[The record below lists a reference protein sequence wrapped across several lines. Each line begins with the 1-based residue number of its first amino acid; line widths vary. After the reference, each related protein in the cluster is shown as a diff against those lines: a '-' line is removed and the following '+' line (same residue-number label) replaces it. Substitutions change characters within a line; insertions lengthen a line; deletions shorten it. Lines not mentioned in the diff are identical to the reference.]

1 MNNHTH
7 FLSGALAF
15 LLKVIK
21 LILVPVLAL
30 MEALVA
36 FVLLTFFVLV
46 GAIEKIHAFTVKAVV
61 PALMYL
67 QRFLARA
74 IQSIVQLAVGIHAYL
89 NQPAEVFAKPIA
101 PVIKAIHWALTPV
114 YLLLRVVYKLLA
126 STYKTVVRDLGIASH
141 WLGRHWNSFTG
152 KLDSGNKNE
161 TGLEKEGL
169 SKKYSVRALEGKY
182 LNAFNQYIA
191 QLGEQFNQFSTE
203 LKLVYGQ
210 AGRVFQNKGE
220 RDAVDSL
227 SAFVQERNTII
238 TASVI
243 INVLALAFPLLML
256 QLYDRILAQRS
267 IDTLIVFCV
276 GVGVAIALES
286 VIRIF
291 RSYSTAWISAR
302 FEHQGYVSLTSRLL
316 AEPINEFERKGTG
329 AILEEYKSISTL
341 RHHYSGQTFQQLMD
355 LPFTALYLLI
365 IFFISPLIGLMLFVG
380 YSIFIY
386 ITWQNGQDY
395 PADVKEQ
402 KEMDLRRGNLL
413 TEILKNVHTMKSM

>member
-1 MNNHTH
+1 MPNDMKNNSNL
-7 FLSGALAF
+7 FVGAMA
-15 LLKVIK
+15 LLLRLIK
-21 LILVPVLAL
+21 LILIPILAIIEAAL
-30 MEALVA
+30 AFFILSFYALVS
-36 FVLLTFFVLV
+36 
-46 GAIEKIHAFTVKAVV
+46 AIEKIRALSLRYVLPAFHAMVNAFAAVIAAMVQIASAVHAF
-61 PALMYL
+61 
-67 QRFLARA
+67 
-74 IQSIVQLAVGIHAYL
+74 L
-89 NQPAEVFAKPIA
+89 NQPAEAFAKPIA

-114 YLLLRVVYKLLA
+114 YVLLRMVYQLLA
-126 STYKTVVRDLGIASH
+126 STYKTVARDLGIASR
-141 WLGRHWNSFTG
+141 WLGTHWSALTG
-152 KLDSGNKNE
+152 KPESRSKSDIEN
-161 TGLEKEGL
+161 EGL
-169 SKKYSVRALEGKY
+169 SKKYSVLALEGKY

-191 QLGEQFNQFSTE
+191 QLGEQFNQFSAE

-210 AGRVFQNKGE
+210 AGRLFQNKGE

-291 RSYSTAWISAR
+291 RSYATAWISAR

-329 AILEEYKSISTL
+329 TILEEYKSISTL
-341 RHHYSGQTFQQLMD
+341 RYHYSGQTFQQLMD

-365 IFFISPLIGLMLFVG
+365 IFFISPLIGLLLFVG
-380 YSIFIY
+380 YSIFIF
-386 ITWQNGQDY
+386 ITWQNWQD
-395 PADVKEQ
+395 
-402 KEMDLRRGNLL
+402 
-413 TEILKNVHTMKSM
+413 